1 MLSRK
6 LYKNL
11 LYMQHSDSLRKASFD
26 QRRIILF
33 NGFILRIIKA
43 QTVFIFHFCVLPR
56 LCLMTWIFRRFFQ
69 RSSKSQNPQDLFIIK
84 SCSHCSF
91 RENLTWI
98 AYILHAFLLF
108 RIQLLNS
115 YLNSQAA
122 IFLCLQSPASWS
134 IRWPTSADPAFV
146 SYKTITASI

>member
-43 QTVFIFHFCVLPR
+43 QTVFFSF
-56 LCLMTWIFRRFFQ
+56 LC
-69 RSSKSQNPQDLFIIK
+69 SSEAMFDDLDFP
-84 SCSHCSF
+84 S
-91 RENLTWI
+91 
-98 AYILHAFLLF
+98 
-108 RIQLLNS
+108 
-115 YLNSQAA
+115 
-122 IFLCLQSPASWS
+122 IFLAVL
-134 IRWPTSADPAFV
+134 
-146 SYKTITASI
+146 

>member
-43 QTVFIFHFCVLPR
+43 QTVFFSF
-56 LCLMTWIFRRFFQ
+56 LC
-69 RSSKSQNPQDLFIIK
+69 SSKAMFDDLDFP
-84 SCSHCSF
+84 S
-91 RENLTWI
+91 
-98 AYILHAFLLF
+98 
-108 RIQLLNS
+108 
-115 YLNSQAA
+115 
-122 IFLCLQSPASWS
+122 IFLAVL
-134 IRWPTSADPAFV
+134 
-146 SYKTITASI
+146 

>member
-43 QTVFIFHFCVLPR
+43 QTVFFFSF
-56 LCLMTWIFRRFFQ
+56 LC
-69 RSSKSQNPQDLFIIK
+69 SSEAMFDDLDFP
-84 SCSHCSF
+84 S
-91 RENLTWI
+91 
-98 AYILHAFLLF
+98 
-108 RIQLLNS
+108 
-115 YLNSQAA
+115 
-122 IFLCLQSPASWS
+122 IFLAVL
-134 IRWPTSADPAFV
+134 
-146 SYKTITASI
+146 

>member
-43 QTVFIFHFCVLPR
+43 QTVFFFISVFFRGYVWWLGFYVDFFSGP
-56 LCLMTWIFRRFFQ
+56 LKVKTLKICL
-69 RSSKSQNPQDLFIIK
+69 
-84 SCSHCSF
+84 
-91 RENLTWI
+91 
-98 AYILHAFLLF
+98 
-108 RIQLLNS
+108 
-115 YLNSQAA
+115 
-122 IFLCLQSPASWS
+122 
-134 IRWPTSADPAFV
+134 
-146 SYKTITASI
+146 